1 MKISKDNISRIV
13 GAVFDIS
20 CDFVNYINYE
30 ITGSEFA
37 KRTAKTAARIAASAF
52 GIYAGAAIGAYAGAA
67 FGTAICPGIGTAAGV
82 VVGGI
87 VSGLGLSS
95 LFD

>member
-37 KRTAKTAARIAASAF
+37 KRTAKTAASTAAGA
-52 GIYAGAAIGAYAGAA
+52 GGAWAGAAIG
-67 FGTAICPGIGTAAGV
+67 TAIFPGIGTAVGATIGGLATGFGV
-82 VVGGI
+82 
-87 VSGLGLSS
+87 SKLLK
-95 LFD
+95 